1 VSLFSNNNF
10 LLRGENVIIIWVW
23 ELLGTRVVI
32 FVTIHVS
39 CVSIKSMAYDDML
52 PNYGIGQFLSLLR

>member
-1 VSLFSNNNF
+1 
-10 LLRGENVIIIWVW
+10 VIIIWVW

-52 PNYGIGQFLSLLR
+52 PNYGIGQFLSLLW